1 MILASTTCSCDS
13 TVCVEISFLQQTV
26 NYIEWFCFWQLEKPI
41 TESYAVKPV
50 KFQREEEADPKESA
64 VVETAGWGSLNNL
77 GGRPDKLQE
86 LSITVKSRSECGR
99 GDYYG
104 LKFTKNMLCA
114 AERRKDTCDVSFTAM
129 VHKVLTWL
137 L

>member
-1 MILASTTCSCDS
+1 MKS
-13 TVCVEISFLQQTV
+13 
-26 NYIEWFCFWQLEKPI
+26 
-41 TESYAVKPV
+41 V
-50 KFQREEEADPKESA
+50 KFQREEEADPKQSD

-104 LKFTKNMLCA
+104 LKFTSNMLCA

-129 VHKVLTWL
+129 VHKVLHDCYRWKQTRIYYL
-137 L
+137 SRLRCLSLQ